1 MAGTVAAS
9 GTIDVQWLILL
20 LIFAASLG
28 DNTNYWIGRYFGPKM
43 FNRSD
48 SNILNFTHLRKPR
61 NFMKDMAGKPLFLH
75 DSFQLSAPLP
85 LSLLVL
91 DVWFM
96 FVSSHAAC

>member
-1 MAGTVAAS
+1 
-9 GTIDVQWLILL
+9 
-20 LIFAASLG
+20 
-28 DNTNYWIGRYFGPKM
+28 
-43 FNRSD
+43 
-48 SNILNFTHLRKPR
+48 
-61 NFMKDMAGKPLFLH
+61 MKDMAGKLLFLH